1 MVEPLAEALRLP
13 LAVAGGRVL
22 REELRALLD
31 VPGVDR
37 AAMDGYA
44 LIAADVAG
52 AGPDHPVALAPKGRA
67 LAGELDEASVAA
79 GECWEIATGAPMPA
93 GSDAVVPVEST
104 RREGEAVLFLQAV
117 GPGEHVS
124 RRGEDLRAGDAI
136 AAAGQLVSP
145 GIAAAAASVGIA
157 EALVGRCPRVLLVPT
172 GDELVPLGEPLRRGQ
187 IYDSN
192 SVALQLLVAASG
204 GEAERASIVR
214 DDPGAL
220 LEALRRPAFDL
231 VVTLGGTSV
240 GRHDLVVDV
249 VEAAGEVLVH
259 GIAIK
264 PGKPVLLARL
274 DDTPVI
280 GLPGFPTSCLMTGY
294 LFVEPLVR
302 KLAGL
307 PLDHRRR
314 VSAVLEGTVSS
325 PAGKR
330 QFLTVKLNGG
340 TATPAFRTSST
351 MTSISAADGW
361 IEIAAEDTELAASTP
376 VEVTLF

>member
-1 MVEPLAEALRLP
+1 
-13 LAVAGGRVL
+13 
-22 REELRALLD
+22 
-31 VPGVDR
+31 
-37 AAMDGYA
+37 
-44 LIAADVAG
+44 
-52 AGPDHPVALAPKGRA
+52 
-67 LAGELDEASVAA
+67 
-79 GECWEIATGAPMPA
+79 
-93 GSDAVVPVEST
+93 
-104 RREGEAVLFLQAV
+104 
-117 GPGEHVS
+117 
-124 RRGEDLRAGDAI
+124 
-136 AAAGQLVSP
+136 
-145 GIAAAAASVGIA
+145 
-157 EALVGRCPRVLLVPT
+157 LLVPT

-330 QFLTVKLNGG
+330 QFLTVKLDGD